1 MRVNYLTG
9 WAELRTNK
17 PDGFDKTCASRNNLS
32 QALVEVRV
40 PFSNPVYKVTRA
52 ALIVAAAILQ
62 TGIGVAAPV
71 DLADPYAESS
81 RPFWMLD
88 EVRAG
93 VFKQAI
99 DDAPHEGGP
108 ALNLEVLG
116 GHFAGGY
123 EDGILNFLLTPRPEL
138 GTTIAFGKTD
148 EFYWGLAW
156 DAKLFE
162 RTFFETSFGGAAHDG
177 PLDSLGEASYGCR
190 VNFRESASL
199 GYALA
204 PEWRLMGTIDHM
216 SNGGACAPNRGLTN
230 AGVRL
235 GYRW

>member
-1 MRVNYLTG
+1 M
-9 WAELRTNK
+9 
-17 PDGFDKTCASRNNLS
+17 PSSNL
-32 QALVEVRV
+32 ALKIGR
-40 PFSNPVYKVTRA
+40 
-52 ALIVAAAILQ
+52 ALIVFAAIAK
-62 TGIGVAAPV
+62 TGIGVAA
-71 DLADPYAESS
+71 ADVIEPYTETD
-81 RPFWMLD
+81 RPFWVLD

-93 VFKQAI
+93 LFKQAI
-99 DDAPHEGGP
+99 DNAPHEGGA

-116 GHFAGGY
+116 GRFAGGY
-123 EDGILNFLLTPRPEL
+123 ENSVLDFLLTPRPNL

-148 EFYWGLAW
+148 EFYWGVTW

-177 PLDSLGEASYGCR
+177 PLDTPREASYGCL

-199 GYALA
+199 GYALT

-216 SNGGACAPNRGLTN
+216 SNAGLCNPNPNRGLTN
-230 AGVRL
+230 AGLRL